1 MTEHDERTVKYSVA
15 RRFIV
20 KLGIIAHGYGPSAAR
35 LESYLTQVI
44 EALGYHG
51 VFRSTRSEI
60 MYAFWK
66 DDPMDQIVH
75 VEKVEKGA
83 FNMAKL
89 ARVGELVESV
99 VDGGISLDDSYSLL
113 HEIDEL
119 PNPWGPFAKAVSF
132 LFIGVGFSGL
142 MSGYMWDILLAG
154 GLALIVYT
162 NVYLAHR
169 FSGRFLELLPF
180 SSAYTI
186 GVLAATVQI
195 FLPDINVSVVVLAAI
210 IPIIPGFTVAAGIV
224 EIVSDHVVSGS
235 ANLIAGVIY
244 LLKQFFGAWF
254 GLATV
259 GLLWSGSPVAA
270 VPVES
275 LGPWLFLPLLF
286 IGLGIA
292 YQSLMRDFPW
302 VILCCLV
309 SYFGVMFGNAFEIQY
324 LGTLMGAIVANIFGN
339 LWARKFNRPTSIVLV
354 PAITVMVSGSVGF
367 QGLLIAA
374 TEESSKG
381 LNQFLQ
387 MFIVAL
393 VIAAGLLIANT
404 IVRPKVTL

>member
-154 GLALIVYT
+154 GLMALTYIGGDIAQSQ
-162 NVYLAHR
+162 L
-169 FSGRFLELLPF
+169 GLP
-180 SSAYTI
+180 A
-186 GVLAATVQI
+186 
-195 FLPDINVSVVVLAAI
+195 AAI
-210 IPIIPGFTVAAGIV
+210 QVFQGM
-224 EIVSDHVVSGS
+224 
-235 ANLIAGVIY
+235 
-244 LLKQFFGAWF
+244 
-254 GLATV
+254 
-259 GLLWSGSPVAA
+259 
-270 VPVES
+270 
-275 LGPWLFLPLLF
+275 LLF
-286 IGLGIA
+286 FLLA
-292 YQSLMRDFPW
+292 FDLFTNYRLR
-302 VILCCLV
+302 
-309 SYFGVMFGNAFEIQY
+309 FGRTE
-324 LGTLMGAIVANIFGN
+324 VA
-339 LWARKFNRPTSIVLV
+339 
-354 PAITVMVSGSVGF
+354 
-367 QGLLIAA
+367 
-374 TEESSKG
+374 
-381 LNQFLQ
+381 
-387 MFIVAL
+387 
-393 VIAAGLLIANT
+393 
-404 IVRPKVTL
+404 